1 MSRRYRQRK
10 DARPWESP
18 EALRLDPEDDDPTP
32 DDWDN
37 WLPEVEQQQDRRA
50 SDVGNPH

>member
-18 EALRLDPEDDDPTP
+18 EAFRADPEP
-32 DDWDN
+32 DDTEDEWDN

-50 SDVGNPH
+50 SDGRSD